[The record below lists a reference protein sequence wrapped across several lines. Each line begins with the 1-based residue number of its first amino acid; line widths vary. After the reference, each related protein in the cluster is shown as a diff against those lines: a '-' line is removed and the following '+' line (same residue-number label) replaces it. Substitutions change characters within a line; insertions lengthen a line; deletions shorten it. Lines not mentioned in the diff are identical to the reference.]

1 MGNTYARCEDYSAT
15 NDERT
20 SRRSS
25 LLRRCSRSLKGSLKR
40 PDDATGEE
48 NREGG
53 EEEKG
58 ESEGK
63 ELGRQDGRENEER
76 SGGNKKK
83 NKGKSKRQGNHDNND
98 EEEERE
104 VDRKETDLEEGE
116 KEDIPPPT
124 LTQEQKQLIKT
135 TWTLIEASVAKVGVV
150 LFMGLFETHPDVQ
163 QVFTPFRGLQ
173 MEQVKQ
179 SKELR
184 AHALRVMGFV
194 EKAVRRL
201 DQPEKLVRM
210 IQECG
215 RNHCHYGA
223 RPDQVQHVVPQFLQ
237 AVQPT
242 LGDEWTEDV
251 EVAWSVL
258 LNNLTFIM
266 KEAMVKQL
274 G

>member
-1 MGNTYARCEDYSAT
+1 MGNSYARCEDYSAT
-15 NDERT
+15 TDERT
-20 SRRSS
+20 TRRSS

-40 PDDATGEE
+40 DDTTG
-48 NREGG
+48 N
-53 EEEKG
+53 
-58 ESEGK
+58 S
-63 ELGRQDGRENEER
+63 
-76 SGGNKKK
+76 
-83 NKGKSKRQGNHDNND
+83 DNND
-98 EEEERE
+98 EEEEE
-104 VDRKETDLEEGE
+104 EEEGEGDGKETDVIEEE
-116 KEDIPPPT
+116 EREDNNTPPPT
-124 LTQEQKQLIKT
+124 LTPEQKQLIKT

-223 RPDQVQHVVPQFLQ
+223 QPDQVQHVVPQFLQ

-242 LGDEWTEDV
+242 LGEEWTEDV
-251 EVAWSVL
+251 EEAWSVL

-266 KEAMVKQL
+266 KEAMVKQR